1 MHTGQDTA
9 GGHIEPK
16 PTTNEQDAVVA
27 SAAVSVLKGVGFE
40 AKQESLPG
48 GATRMIVDNLS
59 KQKAGEIQQQQNE
72 LDNNTTPIQTVADD
86 LPGTIDRLKETQGR
100 EFLGL
105 SSPGLKQVNDAL
117 WGWRGLTFFAAE
129 PGIGKT
135 TYLLQ
140 VLGDIVD
147 NNTDACVVFFSFEM
161 SRVEIV
167 TRMICGYSNHAAA
180 EDKTERRHN
189 KIVYRHLVCGAE
201 NEEENERGLKLGD
214 PFSDMVDGGIAKL
227 TRQGDRIVIVESKDI
242 NNDTSTTGDRVGA
255 MAAKIQQAKQ
265 RTGCDR
271 VFVVVDNMQAMPVP
285 VGEYQNDLDRDRET
299 IAALGNLQHNIDD
312 PIVVISEQAK
322 GRQGD
327 TRGVTS
333 MLGTGR
339 SGYSAD
345 NVLLLHR
352 PAGLD
357 QESANIDDE
366 SVCLQLTIAKG
377 RDGVLRKVIPMEFN
391 HKTTIFE
398 ETDGE
403 LIKEKQ
409 EQVIKQAAK
418 KSKQKGDKNNWNG
431 EGGKR

>member
-9 GGHIEPK
+9 GEHIETK
-16 PTTNEQDAVVA
+16 PTANEQDAATA
-27 SAAVSVLKGVGFE
+27 SAAVSLLVSTGFE
-40 AKQESLPG
+40 AKLESLPG
-48 GATRMIVDNLS
+48 GATRLIVDNLS
-59 KQKAGEIQQQQNE
+59 KQKAGEIQQHQNE
-72 LDNNTTPIQTVADD
+72 LDNTTPIQTVADD
-86 LPGTIDRLKETQGR
+86 IPGVIDRLKGTQGR
-100 EFLGL
+100 KFLGL
-105 SSPGLKQVNDAL
+105 SSPDLEQVNDAL

-147 NNTDACVVFFSFEM
+147 NNADACVVFFSFEM
-161 SRVEIV
+161 SRAEIM
-167 TRMICGYSNHAAA
+167 TRMICRYS
-180 EDKTERRHN
+180 E
-189 KIVYRHLVCGAE
+189 IGYRHLVCGGKNAE
-201 NEEENERGLKLGD
+201 QNEKGFRLAD
-214 PFSDMVDGGIAKL
+214 PYSDMVDGGIDKL
-227 TRQGDRIVIVESKDI
+227 THQGKRVVIVESKDI

-255 MAAKIQQAKQ
+255 MAAKIQEAKQ

-285 VGEYQNDLDRDRET
+285 VVEYQNDLDRDRET
-299 IAALGNLQHNIDD
+299 IAALGNMQHILGD
-312 PIVVISEQAK
+312 PVVVISEQAK

-339 SGYSAD
+339 SGYAAD

-366 SVCLQLTIAKG
+366 SVCLELTIAKG
-377 RDGVLRKVIPMEFN
+377 RDGVYRKVIPMAFN
-391 HKTTIFE
+391 HHTMIFT

-409 EQVIKQAAK
+409 EQATK
-418 KSKQKGDKNNWNG
+418 KPNKKTDGNNWNN